1 MLGSVQ
7 EKLNRVRPPRVKITY
22 DVETGGAIEQRELPF
37 IVGIF
42 ADLTGDPVE
51 PLPPVKVRKM
61 VDIDRDNF
69 DHVLAASAPRVKLS
83 AIANEVDGEGKL
95 SGDLLL
101 NQIEDFDPLSVVK
114 KIPKLNEIYEQR
126 CRLRDMQAKLESSDA
141 LTQLLDDMVSES
153 PSDDATKVKDDL
165 LAAFNGKTVEEWSA
179 VETNDTLNK
188 LLSRDYML
196 LNEQQRSHVLLLLGQ
211 FVQSIVSVLDAVS
224 AKGASTALLI
234 DDSIAKLDDVLGRQ
248 LNLILHHPPFQQLEA
263 TWRGLYYL
271 VLRTETGQLLKLK
284 VLNISKHDLLKDLEK
299 AVEFDQSA
307 IFKMIYEAEYGT
319 YGGYPYSLLVG
330 DYEFGRHPQDI
341 ELLIKMSSI
350 AAAAHAPFIAAASAQ
365 LFDLDTFTALGRPRD
380 LAKIFESVEMDGWRT
395 FRETEDSRYVSLTL
409 PNVLLRLPYGM
420 DTQPVD
426 GLPFEEI
433 VSSKN
438 YKMFLWGNPAYMLA
452 ERITNAFALYGWVAA
467 IRGVEGGGV
476 ISGLPT
482 YKYKTDEG
490 DIAMMCPTQVAITD
504 RREKELNDLGFM
516 AICHCKGSNKAAFF
530 GGQTT
535 NKPKKYISDEAN
547 ANAQIS
553 AMLPYVLCASR
564 FAHFIKVIMR
574 DKVGKFMTRA
584 NVEQFLNNWI
594 SQYILLDDDASQEVK
609 AAYPL
614 RAAQIQ
620 VTDVP
625 GKPGAYRATV
635 FIKPHFQLEELTT
648 SIRLVADLPA

>member
-69 DHVLAASAPRVKLS
+69 DYVLAASAPRVKLS
-83 AIANEVDGEGKL
+83 AIANEVDGQGKL

-101 NQIEDFDPLSVVK
+101 NQLEDFDPLSVVK

-271 VLRTETGQLLKLK
+271 VSRTETGQLLKLK

-365 LFDLDTFTALGRPRD
+365 LFDIDTFTALGRPRD

>member
-1 MLGSVQ
+1 
-7 EKLNRVRPPRVKITY
+7 
-22 DVETGGAIEQRELPF
+22 
-37 IVGIF
+37 
-42 ADLTGDPVE
+42 
-51 PLPPVKVRKM
+51 
-61 VDIDRDNF
+61 
-69 DHVLAASAPRVKLS
+69 
-83 AIANEVDGEGKL
+83 
-95 SGDLLL
+95 
-101 NQIEDFDPLSVVK
+101 
-114 KIPKLNEIYEQR
+114 
-126 CRLRDMQAKLESSDA
+126 
-141 LTQLLDDMVSES
+141 
-153 PSDDATKVKDDL
+153 
-165 LAAFNGKTVEEWSA
+165 
-179 VETNDTLNK
+179 
-188 LLSRDYML
+188 ML

-211 FVQSIVSVLDAVS
+211 FVQSIVSVLDVVS

-594 SQYILLDDDASQEVK
+594 SQYILLDDDASQEVT

>member
-42 ADLTGDPVE
+42 ADLTGDPVD

-69 DHVLAASAPRVKLS
+69 DYVLAASAPRVKLS
-83 AIANEVDGEGKL
+83 AIANEVDGQGKL

-101 NQIEDFDPLSVVK
+101 NQLEDFDPLSVVK

-165 LAAFNGKTVEEWSA
+165 LAAFNGKTVEEWST

-271 VLRTETGQLLKLK
+271 VSRTETGQLLKLK

-420 DTQPVD
+420 NTQPVD

-433 VSSKN
+433 VSSKS

>member
-69 DHVLAASAPRVKLS
+69 DYVLAASAPRVKLS
-83 AIANEVDGEGKL
+83 AIANEVDGQGKL

-101 NQIEDFDPLSVVK
+101 NQLEDFDPLSVVK

-248 LNLILHHPPFQQLEA
+248 LNLILHYPPFQQLEA

-271 VLRTETGQLLKLK
+271 VSHTETGQLLKLK

>member
-61 VDIDRDNF
+61 IDIDRDNF
-69 DHVLAASAPRVKLS
+69 DGVLAAAAPRVKLS
-83 AIANEVDGEGKL
+83 AIANEIDGQGKL
-95 SGDLLL
+95 SGDLLFSQL
-101 NQIEDFDPLSVVK
+101 EDFDPLSVVK

-141 LTQLLDDMVSES
+141 LCQLLDDMVSTS
-153 PSDDATKVKDDL
+153 PSDDANKVKDDL
-165 LAAFNGKTVEEWSA
+165 LAAFNGKTVEEWASA
-179 VETNDTLNK
+179 ESNDSLNT

-196 LNEQQRSHVLLLLGQ
+196 LNEQQRTHVLLLLGQ
-211 FVQSIVSVLDAVS
+211 FVQTIVATLDDVR
-224 AKGASTALLI
+224 AKGVTTALLI
-234 DDSIAKLDDVLGRQ
+234 DDSIAKFDDLLGRQ
-248 LNLILHHPPFQQLEA
+248 LNLILHYPPFQQLES

-271 VLRTETGQLLKLK
+271 VSRTETGQLLKLK

-350 AAAAHAPFIAAASAQ
+350 AASAHAPFIAAASAP

-395 FRETEDSRYVSLTL
+395 FRETEDSRYISLTL

-420 DTQPVD
+420 NTLPVD

-620 VTDVP
+620 VTDVL